1 MRHTPYP
8 ILDTA
13 RLRVRLAETHE
24 AEQIVAYYTRNEP
37 HLRVWEP
44 ERPSGFFT
52 VPFWKER
59 IALYTDQSLAG
70 TSYRFFLFA
79 NTQTLQREVGM
90 IVGSISLTQI
100 ERGAFMCGRLGF
112 SVDAAAEGKGLMREA
127 LAAVVDYGFQD
138 IGLHRIEANHQ
149 PQNLRSAA
157 LLRRLG
163 FEIQGYA
170 RDYLFVGG
178 AWRDHV
184 LTART
189 SPGHD

>member
-1 MRHTPYP
+1 MKHALYP
-8 ILDTA
+8 VLETA
-13 RLRVRLAETHE
+13 RLRVRLAEAHE
-24 AEQIVAYYTRNEP
+24 AEHVSAYYTRNEP
-37 HLRVWEP
+37 HLRIWEP

-59 IALYTDQSLAG
+59 TTLYGDQCIAG
-70 TSYRFFLFA
+70 TSFRFFLFPS
-79 NTQTLQREVGM
+79 TLSLQREVGM

-112 SVDAAAEGKGLMREA
+112 SVDAAVEGRGLMREA
-127 LAAVVDYGFQD
+127 LAAVVDYGFQG

-189 SPGHD
+189 SPGQD